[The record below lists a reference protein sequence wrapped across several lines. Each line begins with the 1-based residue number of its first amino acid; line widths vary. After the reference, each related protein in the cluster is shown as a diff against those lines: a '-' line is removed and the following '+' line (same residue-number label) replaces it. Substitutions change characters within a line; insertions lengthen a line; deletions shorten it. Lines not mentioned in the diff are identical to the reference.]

1 MNFYVLNRRDS
12 CTVLWARPRSQMNLT
27 FTEQDPDLASGGQGL
42 NEEPLRKPNM
52 CTQDSWCAS
61 WDIT

>member
-1 MNFYVLNRRDS
+1 MFSIDA
-12 CTVLWARPRSQMNLT
+12 TVVQCYGQGPEARWVLT

-52 CTQDSWCAS
+52 CMQDSWCAS
-61 WDIT
+61 